1 MNLRLSQQI
10 VLSDIDTRELKKL
23 LPLSTVRRWVLKAL
37 KVNENQITDVLLT
50 LRWVDEAEGR
60 ELNRQY
66 RGLLKDGSD
75 KDYPT
80 NVLTFFYGMDNN
92 PNQTNSMSADIV
104 LCWPVIVTEA
114 KAQFK
119 SVRHHATHLIIHG
132 VLHALG
138 FDHETDDEART
149 METLEATLLAEL
161 NIVNPYND

>member
-10 VLSDIDTRELKKL
+10 ILSDTDTRELKKL

-37 KVNENQITDVLLT
+37 KIDENQLNDVLLT
-50 LRWVDEAEGR
+50 LRWVDETEGR

-66 RGLLKDGSD
+66 RGLLKDGVD

-80 NVLTFFYGMDNN
+80 NVLTFFYGVDNN

-104 LCWPVIVTEA
+104 LCWPVVVMEA
-114 KAQFK
+114 RTQLK
-119 SVRHHATHLIIHG
+119 SIRHHAAHLIIHG

-138 FDHETDDEART
+138 FDHEIDDEAKI
-149 METLEATLLAEL
+149 METLEIKLLAEL
-161 NIVNPYND
+161 KIANPYND